1 MKNNGQSN
9 WSEAFCGEGYCL
21 PRVMKGKSRV
31 AGWGGVSGRELK
43 ITNIHRS
50 KDDIYLAKKKEKAEK
65 SAKALTDKFYILEKE
80 GAEQKIKECIH
91 LVVYG
96 SVFNGIGQKEA
107 EISLYLI
114 QLLEGER

>member
-1 MKNNGQSN
+1 MSKTEEKIRMIITGEASQEYKSAY
-9 WSEAFCGEGYCL
+9 SEL
-21 PRVMKGKSRV
+21 NTS
-31 AGWGGVSGRELK
+31 
-43 ITNIHRS
+43 
-50 KDDIYLAKKKEKAEK
+50 DIRIAEK